1 MEKIENINGLKKL
14 PMAPYSP
21 RDLLTGLHRLN
32 ETYREA
38 CDDLAD
44 SESVMRLQQGEFEFL
59 LDSGHSESISMML
72 SEMEQTTTQ
81 QRLQQEK
88 IRNLQQRIMEL
99 EQLLWQALQ
108 REEAEMLF
116 QRLDS
121 LPIGQCLDVLQILGL
136 SDLLLLNNEQKFVRF
151 LTTLS
156 PLVAHKL
163 SYIRRI
169 HLEEELMMMDSLI

>member
-1 MEKIENINGLKKL
+1 
-14 PMAPYSP
+14 MAPYSF
-21 RDLLTGLHRLN
+21 RDLQTGLHWLN

-59 LDSGHSESISMML
+59 LESGHSESISMMF
-72 SEMEQTTTQ
+72 SEMEQTTNQ
-81 QRLQQEK
+81 QRLQQDK
-88 IRNLQQRIMEL
+88 IFYLQQRITEF
-99 EQLLWQALQ
+99 EQLLSEALQ
-108 REEAEMLF
+108 REEAEMRF

-121 LPIGQCLDVLQILGL
+121 LPIWQCLDVLQILGL
-136 SDLLLLNNEQKFVRF
+136 LDLLLLNNEQKFVRF

-163 SYIRRI
+163 SYIRRL
-169 HLEEELMMMDSLI
+169 HLEEELMMMNSLI